1 MRRIKRMSHSDREG
15 GGCMLNGE
23 NSLIMTE
30 IIMKPDAIAA
40 ILMPVEEA
48 MNQKNEWRQS
58 T

>member
-1 MRRIKRMSHSDREG
+1 MSHSDREG
-15 GGCMLNGE
+15 GRCMLKE
-23 NSLIMTE
+23 NSLIMTKM
-30 IIMKPDAIAA
+30 IMKPDAIAA

>member
-1 MRRIKRMSHSDREG
+1 MSHSDREG
-15 GGCMLNGE
+15 GRCMLNGE

-30 IIMKPDAIAA
+30 MIMKPDAIAA